1 MKDDY
6 LWDGS
11 GPADPAVARLESV
24 LSQLRLKH
32 SKAPVPRRRWIPGA
46 AVACLLAGAALWQ
59 AMSVPPPAATAWKM
73 EDRALVAG
81 EVVRTGAGES
91 RRLWADG
98 FGQVELAPSGEL
110 SIVESRSGYHRFDL
124 RSGTMHAF
132 ILAPPGAFVVDTPS
146 SRAVDLGCQ
155 YTLTVDRKGNGTLD
169 VETGWVAFLHAGMES
184 FVPAGARCLTR
195 RDAGPGIP
203 FLRDAPAKLVVAA
216 RCFAETPS
224 ETAMREILDNA
235 RKEDALT
242 VWHVMTRTEG
252 RQREMAFERLG
263 RLVSIPAEV
272 TAERIGR
279 GEDAAIDL
287 CWNALGLESAQW
299 WRGWRRKW

>member
-11 GPADPAVARLESV
+11 GQADPAVVRLESV
-24 LSQLRLKH
+24 MGQLRLQR

-46 AVACLLAGAALWQ
+46 AAACLLAGAALWQ
-59 AMSVPPPAATAWKM
+59 ATSVAPPAATAWKIG
-73 EDRALVAG
+73 DRALTAG
-81 EVVRTGAGES
+81 EVVSTGAGET
-91 RRLWADG
+91 RRLWAEG
-98 FGQVELAPSGEL
+98 FGQVELAPSGEMR
-110 SIVESRSGYHRFDL
+110 IAESRSGYHRFDL
-124 RSGTMHAF
+124 RAGTMHAL

-155 YTLTVDRKGNGTLD
+155 YTLSVDRKGNGTLD
-169 VETGWVAFLHAGMES
+169 VESGWVAFLHAGLES

-203 FLRDAPAKLVVAA
+203 FFKDAPARLAEA
-216 RCFAETPS
+216 TRRFAETRS
-224 ETAMREILDNA
+224 ETAVREILDNA

-252 RQREMAFERLG
+252 RQRALAFERLSQ
-263 RLVSIPAEV
+263 LVSVPDEV
-272 TAERIGR
+272 TAERIER
-279 GEDAAIDL
+279 GEAAAIDL
-287 CWNALGLESAQW
+287 CWNALGLDSAQW
-299 WRGWRRKW
+299 WRGWRRNW